1 MSDDLP
7 LTELLRHVQSGDED
21 AFMVLLNRFLGMARQ
36 MALKELARYPRAV
49 YEQAGGA
56 IVGMEALRSTLS
68 YVGEIEKD
76 IASRNDFFTLLRTVI
91 RNKIADIARGESQ
104 SIKRNK
110 ELSDVD
116 EPPAK
121 VPGPAEE
128 LIRKETDE
136 RLAELAAR
144 AVKLIHEIEDPLERT
159 VAELGL
165 IRFYTASEIRDFLL
179 SNSPEH
185 KVPAISTILVML
197 RRIKRRLARELGE
210 EDV

>member
-7 LTELLRHVQSGDED
+7 LTELLRQVQSGDED

-49 YEQAGGA
+49 FEQAGGS
-56 IVGMEALRSTLS
+56 IVGLEALRSTLS
-68 YVGEIEKD
+68 YVGKIEEEIARGNE
-76 IASRNDFFTLLRTVI
+76 FFALLRSFI

-104 SIKRNK
+104 SIKRRK
-110 ELSDVD
+110 ELRDVD
-116 EPPAK
+116 EPRTEE
-121 VPGPAEE
+121 PGPSEE

-144 AVKLIHEIEDPLERT
+144 ALKLIHEIEDPMECI

-165 IRFYTASEIRDFLL
+165 IRFYSASEIRAFLL
-179 SNSPEH
+179 SNFPEH
-185 KVPAISTILVML
+185 KVPAISTIHVML
-197 RRIKRRLARELGE
+197 RKIRRRLARELGE
-210 EDV
+210 EDA